1 MVRRLTRSA
10 QAVVEVVNPV
20 MTMTK
25 VAVRPVVLDDYGLPG
40 SPGVPPRP
48 IAGPDA
54 VLITPA
60 AYVFTV
66 RNDGNVPIRDV
77 NITDTFPSSTG
88 STVCTPTP
96 VPPSGPNVGDL
107 ANTGVL
113 DPGEAWEYDCV
124 VPLTKADDADGGPGT
139 ANVPAVVTNVARASG
154 TAFLGT
160 ATFPVA
166 AGPVSA
172 PVLIISPIASLTKT
186 PCTGA
191 PAGALTCSNDLVVR
205 PDTDVT
211 YRYLVSN
218 SGDSTLDPVALLD
231 DKCADIVY
239 VHGDTDGDGLVDGG
253 VTAPETWEYRCT
265 STINPPGPVVNNA
278 AFYGVGPLG
287 NLYLATA
294 TATVR
299 VFDPAINLVKTARE
313 TLVPAG
319 TAVTYDFEVTNVGES
334 TLAADDV
341 LEQIELVDVSL
352 PALPG
357 CATPT
362 YVSETSTVTGCCEH
376 RDVAICVHG
385 TGERQHD
392 EPGHRGW
399 YRRGG
404 PRPADAGVRRVRGVC
419 RRVQPAIDVTKT
431 ANPTE
436 LLQTGAVTYT
446 YSVRNTGDVPLADVA
461 TRITDDK
468 CAPVTYV
475 SGDEDLDGLLDT
487 PTSIFEDSA
496 DETWL
501 FTSRRSS
508 RHTVNTVTVT
518 GTPTDPG
525 GERLCGATQV
535 SRRRAAPCD
544 VTDTATA
551 TVTVDDGSGI
561 PPTPIVPPP
570 PVVPPAIV
578 PPTLPATVPADLAEG
593 RCGDAMR
600 AFGARQVLD
609 GSTGL
614 SDVVEALMR
623 YDHAF
628 VGVFGQVVGVATRA
642 DLQGP
647 IGRMWL
653 FGMVTLIELYV
664 AQRIRARWPRGDWEA
679 ILPRGGCRSRRR
691 CATTHAPRST
701 MRASGLPAARR
712 QDRHP
717 SRRPRGAEPARLSHQ
732 GCRPARNARPAV
744 AAQQPRPRPGHRRT
758 RLGADR
764 AARAP
769 LRGHRRRRQYARRF
783 AQSQPS
789 RLRHAP
795 RSRPYAHRAA
805 LGQSQAVGCAVRTG
819 QVR

>member
-1 MVRRLTRSA
+1 VVDTLGPSGTCSSVVYVGGDTDNDQILDPLGAETWTYRCTTTLSGSVSPVVNTAVVTAVPAGGGASLTRSA
-10 QAVVEVVNPV
+10 QAVVEVVDPI

-77 NITDTFPSSTG
+77 SVTDTFPSSTG

-139 ANVPAVVTNVARASG
+139 ANVPAVVTNVARANG
-154 TAFLGT
+154 TAFVGT

-172 PVLIISPIASLTKT
+172 PVVIISPIASLTKT

-191 PAGALTCSNDLVVR
+191 PAGALTCSNDLVVG

-211 YRYLVSN
+211 YRYLVRN
-218 SGDSTLDPVALLD
+218 TGDSTLDPVALLD
-231 DKCADIVY
+231 DKCADVIY
-239 VHGDTDGDGLVDGG
+239 VGGDTDGDGLVDGG

-278 AFYGVGPLG
+278 AFYGIGPLG

-319 TAVTYDFEVTNVGES
+319 TPVTYDFEVTNVGES

-341 LEQIELVDVSL
+341 LEQIELIDVSL

-362 YVSETSTVTGCCEH
+362 YVSGDVNGDGLLPRGTETWRYVCTAPVSANTTNL
-376 RDVAICVHG
+376 AIVGG
-385 TGERQHD
+385 T
-392 EPGHRGW
+392 
-399 YRRGG
+399 
-404 PRPADAGVRRVRGVC
+404 AGVGLGLPTQVFDASAAYVA
-419 RRVQPAIDVTKT
+419 VFNPAIDVTKT

-436 LLQTGAVTYT
+436 LFQTGAVTYS
-446 YSVRNTGDVPLADVA
+446 YSVRNTGDVPLADVT

-475 SGDEDLDGLLDT
+475 SGDDDLDGLLDT
-487 PTSIFEDSA
+487 PASIFEDSA
-496 DETWL
+496 DETWI
-501 FTSRRSS
+501 FTCATVISVT
-508 RHTVNTVTVT
+508 TVNTVTVT

-535 SRRRAAPCD
+535 SNRRAVPCD
-544 VTDTATA
+544 VADTATA

-578 PPTLPATVPADLAEG
+578 PPTLPATGLAIGAPAL
-593 RCGDAMR
+593 
-600 AFGARQVLD
+600 L
-609 GSTGL
+609 TGL
-614 SDVVEALMR
+614 LAL
-623 YDHAF
+623 
-628 VGVFGQVVGVATRA
+628 VGGLGLVRV
-642 DLQGP
+642 
-647 IGRMWL
+647 
-653 FGMVTLIELYV
+653 
-664 AQRIRARWPRGDWEA
+664 
-679 ILPRGGCRSRRR
+679 SRRR
-691 CATTHAPRST
+691 
-701 MRASGLPAARR
+701 
-712 QDRHP
+712 
-717 SRRPRGAEPARLSHQ
+717 RL
-732 GCRPARNARPAV
+732 V
-744 AAQQPRPRPGHRRT
+744 
-758 RLGADR
+758 
-764 AARAP
+764 
-769 LRGHRRRRQYARRF
+769 
-783 AQSQPS
+783 
-789 RLRHAP
+789 
-795 RSRPYAHRAA
+795 
-805 LGQSQAVGCAVRTG
+805 
-819 QVR
+819 